1 MTETTPVS
9 IPERKPINTRQ
20 LIWRGLSILVTVI
33 LLIYL
38 IGNVEWDE
46 FGELLGR
53 VAGISLIGAFL
64 SYLSLNLFRAIRFRV
79 LLDKSETPLRVL
91 IPITLYH
98 NFLVRLLP
106 FKLGEISY
114 IVLLRTRLNYS
125 MESGVSSLFGA
136 RILELL
142 IIVVVF
148 AFGIVMSGEQFAS
161 QRDGLLVVVAA
172 VFISSVIG
180 LYYAGTIIRLLLR
193 IMNNM
198 LDRATS
204 TAPSFIEK
212 VNSKLEEMAV
222 EFDRIRHPRLF
233 TSALFITF
241 FTYTSSFL
249 TNFILLT
256 AIGLDVELPIAITI
270 ISIGMF
276 ASAFPF
282 SVSGFGVV
290 ELSWLFGLTQFAG
303 FPESEATSVGFLLH
317 GFQVVAA
324 TLYGLIGYI
333 LIHLTPPVG
342 SDTQVA
348 PVPEPIQTTE
358 AAPEAS

>member
-1 MTETTPVS
+1 MADSPKNK
-9 IPERKPINTRQ
+9 RNPINKKQ
-20 LIWRGLSILVTVI
+20 WLWRGISILVTVV
-33 LLIYL
+33 LLIFL
-38 IGNVEWDE
+38 IGNVEWTE
-46 FGELLGR
+46 FGDLLAR
-53 VAGISLIGAFL
+53 LSILSILGALF
-64 SYLSLNLFRAIRFRV
+64 SYFMLNIFRAVRFRI
-79 LLDKSETPLRVL
+79 LLDKRETPLRIL

-148 AFGIVMSGEQFAS
+148 AMGILLSGDQFADQRNGLMVIVIAVFVGSVFGLYFAGTLIRFGLRIFNQVLEQFTT
-161 QRDGLLVVVAA
+161 RKIKLVE
-172 VFISSVIG
+172 
-180 LYYAGTIIRLLLR
+180 TI
-193 IMNNM
+193 
-198 LDRATS
+198 
-204 TAPSFIEK
+204 E
-212 VNSKLEEMAV
+212 SKLLEMAV

-233 TSALFITF
+233 FSALSISG
-241 FTYTSSFL
+241 FTYTTSFL
-249 TNFILLT
+249 TNYILLR
-256 AIGLDVELPIAITI
+256 AVGLDVELPLVITI

-303 FPESEATSVGFLLH
+303 YGESEATSIGFLLH

-324 TLYGLIGYI
+324 TLYGIVGYI
-333 LIHLTPPVG
+333 LIQMTPPL
-342 SDTQVA
+342 A
-348 PVPEPIQTTE
+348 PSPKTNMQTPAEVVPRQDAI
-358 AAPEAS
+358 

>member
-1 MTETTPVS
+1 MTDTSAMSSPK
-9 IPERKPINTRQ
+9 RKPINTRQ
-20 LIWRGLSILVTVI
+20 LIWRGISILVTVV

-38 IGNVEWDE
+38 IGNIEWEE

-53 VAGISLIGAFL
+53 VAGISLLGAFA
-64 SYLSLNLFRAIRFRV
+64 SYLTLNILRAIRFRT

-148 AFGIVMSGEQFAS
+148 AFGIVLSGEQFAN
-161 QRDGLLVVVAA
+161 QRNGLLVIVAVVF
-172 VFISSVIG
+172 VGSVVG
-180 LYYAGTIIRLLLR
+180 LYFAGTIIRVSLNVMNR
-193 IMNNM
+193 I
-198 LDRATS
+198 LSRITS
-204 TAPSFIEK
+204 TPFGFMEK
-212 VNSKLEEMAV
+212 VNTKLEEMAV

-233 TSALFITF
+233 FTALFISL
-241 FTYTSSFL
+241 FTYTSSFM
-249 TNFILLT
+249 TNYILLT
-256 AIGLDVELPIAITI
+256 AIGLDEAFPVVITI

-303 FPESEATSVGFLLH
+303 FAESEATSVGFLLH

-324 TLYGLIGYI
+324 TLYGIIGYA
-333 LIHLTPPVG
+333 LIHMTPPIGEKATVE
-342 SDTQVA
+342 
-348 PVPEPIQTTE
+348 PVSEAVQATE
-358 AAPEAS
+358 AS